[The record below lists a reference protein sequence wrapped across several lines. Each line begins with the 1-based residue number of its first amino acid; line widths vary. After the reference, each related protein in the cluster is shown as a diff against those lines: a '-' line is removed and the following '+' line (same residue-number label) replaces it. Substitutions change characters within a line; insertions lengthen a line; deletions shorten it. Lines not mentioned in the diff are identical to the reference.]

1 MSPVLKTLRDAIIGA
16 SPPPPGVI
24 PNFKNPESQGYRV
37 TLTIAILFPLAT
49 IVLLLRLYTRIIIV
63 RNVGIDDYVIG
74 FAWALSIGFIT
85 TAMVLTPLGLGVHIW
100 NVPLTTLSPGFLLIG
115 TISCLFY
122 GLSFMCV
129 KLSILLL
136 YLRLSPYKS
145 FRIAVWVIVATT
157 VSYSFLASFEF
168 LFNCQPIAKNWDL
181 SITKGKCIYTP
192 TILMTHGSI
201 NIVTDI
207 AMLLLPIALVRKVN
221 APMKE
226 KVALACLFMTG
237 TLVCIV
243 SAIRLKALLTLISSP
258 DVTWVASDYYIWSV
272 LELDIGI
279 ICACLS
285 SFKPFLR
292 RHFPKVIGS
301 SYSAPPITATFGA
314 NAANNLPR
322 TLTDQYELGLC
333 DRHKR
338 SIPRE
343 SKQQTSPDNESQKDI
358 LGDGFPEGMLRGNE
372 AKITPD
378 CELFSQKDS
387 QKGSVQS
394 DCSGVPPASREEEF

>member
-1 MSPVLKTLRDAIIGA
+1 IIGA

-63 RNVGIDDYVIG
+63 RKVGIDD
-74 FAWALSIGFIT
+74 
-85 TAMVLTPLGLGVHIW
+85 LTSLGLGVHIW

-157 VSYSFLASFEF
+157 VSYSFLGSFQF

-192 TILMTHGSI
+192 KILMTHGSI

-237 TLVCIV
+237 TLVCII

-301 SYSAPPITATFGA
+301 SYS
-314 NAANNLPR
+314 
-322 TLTDQYELGLC
+322 
-333 DRHKR
+333 
-338 SIPRE
+338 
-343 SKQQTSPDNESQKDI
+343 
-358 LGDGFPEGMLRGNE
+358 
-372 AKITPD
+372 
-378 CELFSQKDS
+378 
-387 QKGSVQS
+387 
-394 DCSGVPPASREEEF
+394 